1 MMRSARIAVVI
12 VAVASVVFP
21 VAAAA
26 RVTGHL
32 FVATLKRPYAI
43 LRFPLNDGIPS
54 STPDFKYPGRFNTI
68 TVGPDGSV
76 YGDSWTNQQLVVFA
90 PGIARPVRRI
100 NFPVNIPGCSSPYS
114 GPTQVEALA
123 VNRLGDL
130 FVAYTT
136 YFSGARVAPRMLRVR
151 RSVMYPCLGVVAYGP
166 DAQGFAQPKAAM
178 PMGGQYLNGLT
189 MDLDGLLYVAN
200 SAYDLVQEYADPGS
214 HPRGF
219 GFLTVG
225 MTYPQALATDPA
237 ENLYELDGQFL
248 TKNGVNVYAPGAGH
262 GSAPTSTLLFESAYS
277 WVEDVAVWKTFLY
290 ASDINYHGSWSVD
303 VYNASA
309 NGTTAPI
316 FSLPLTRPGAWFIA
330 TGP

>member
-1 MMRSARIAVVI
+1 
-12 VAVASVVFP
+12 
-21 VAAAA
+21 
-26 RVTGHL
+26 
-32 FVATLKRPYAI
+32 
-43 LRFPLNDGIPS
+43 
-54 STPDFKYPGRFNTI
+54 
-68 TVGPDGSV
+68 
-76 YGDSWTNQQLVVFA
+76 
-90 PGIARPVRRI
+90 
-100 NFPVNIPGCSSPYS
+100 
-114 GPTQVEALA
+114 
-123 VNRLGDL
+123 
-130 FVAYTT
+130 
-136 YFSGARVAPRMLRVR
+136 
-151 RSVMYPCLGVVAYGP
+151 
-166 DAQGFAQPKAAM
+166 
-178 PMGGQYLNGLT
+178 
-189 MDLDGLLYVAN
+189 
-200 SAYDLVQEYADPGS
+200 VQEYADPGS